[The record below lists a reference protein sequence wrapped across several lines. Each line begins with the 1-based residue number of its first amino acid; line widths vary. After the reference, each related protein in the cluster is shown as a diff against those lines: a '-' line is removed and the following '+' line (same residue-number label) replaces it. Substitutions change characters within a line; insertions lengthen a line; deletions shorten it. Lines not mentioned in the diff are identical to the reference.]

1 MLAERQRGAI
11 DRAGLR
17 ACGLSDSAITRQI
30 ACGRLHP
37 KWPGVYAVGH
47 SRLTREGW
55 WWAALLAGGPG
66 AILALVPQVN
76 AWFPTIAGHG
86 YELDLYWPALRLDVE
101 IDGPRHDLPFQRA
114 KDHRR
119 DADLRTRGITV
130 VRFPTTD
137 VDERPAH
144 FLRELGF
151 VLAQRA

>member
-76 AWFPTIAGHG
+76 AWFPTIAASASGRPTSCASWDSCSLSEH
-86 YELDLYWPALRLDVE
+86 ES
-101 IDGPRHDLPFQRA
+101 
-114 KDHRR
+114 
-119 DADLRTRGITV
+119 
-130 VRFPTTD
+130 RFIPSG
-137 VDERPAH
+137 A
-144 FLRELGF
+144 
-151 VLAQRA
+151 